1 MGGLRKLK
9 RKGVGRYTVE
19 PLRGRPKSQR
29 KEKLSAIILDFA
41 RPFTDNVGD
50 DQFRSVIAL
59 AIFCWNIGLLPE
71 DQQERQLRRVVRE
84 EAEGKPAGF
93 ADDMMTWTRLLI
105 DRKKKLF
112 AHDRRMV
119 MDFTIED
126 DGDEFHL
133 LVASTPAPGSQS
145 TSPEL

>member
-1 MGGLRKLK
+1 MGGLRRLK
-9 RKGVGRYTVE
+9 RKGAGRYAVE
-19 PLRGRPKSQR
+19 PLRGRPESHG
-29 KEKLSAIILDFA
+29 KEKLSAVILDFA

-50 DQFRSVIAL
+50 DQFRIAIEM
-59 AIFCWNIGLLPE
+59 AIFCWNIALLPE
-71 DQQERQLRRVVRE
+71 DQQERQLRRVARE

-93 ADDMMTWTRLLI
+93 ADDMMTWSRLLI
-105 DRKKKLF
+105 HRKKTLF

-133 LVASTPAPGSQS
+133 SVVSTPAPS
-145 TSPEL
+145 SPSAWPGL